1 LSSAHRMTRTQE
13 LGHGREEWSCT
24 QCSRRL
30 LLRMPPE
37 FDKVVLDRGDET
49 VAHVGGTAGVQITGV
64 SASPRTGHLPAA
76 ERDWL
81 AAHGIAWG
89 ADEG

>member
-1 LSSAHRMTRTQE
+1 MTRTQE
-13 LGHGREEWSCT
+13 LEYGTEEWSCT

-30 LLRMPPE
+30 LLRRPPE

-49 VAHVGGTAGVQITGV
+49 VAHVGGTAGVRITGV
-64 SASPRTGHLPAA
+64 SAFPALTGRLPAA

-81 AAHGIAWG
+81 AAHGIDWE
-89 ADEG
+89 ADKS